1 MVLVQPDRREVRQER
16 RHGWWH
22 TLLASAVY
30 APLCRVSFLY
40 AVTFGGFVGFS
51 SFLPFLFHEEY
62 GVSFVTAGSIA
73 ALCGLVGSVIRPVG
87 GYLADRYG
95 GPVVLRTVCVAIA
108 VCMALVGTL
117 PAISSAVAYAGLGV
131 GAMGLG
137 NGAVFQV
144 VSMKFPKEMGM
155 ASGIVGAAG
164 GLGGFL
170 LLFGQGLLKDL
181 TGTFQ
186 TGLWVFAV
194 GAVAAA
200 VSVRVAAERVEP
212 PT

>member
-1 MVLVQPDRREVRQER
+1 L
-16 RHGWWH
+16 
-22 TLLASAVY
+22 
-30 APLCRVSFLY
+30 
-40 AVTFGGFVGFS
+40 S
-51 SFLPFLFHEEY
+51 SFLPILFHDQY
-62 GVSFVTAGSIA
+62 GVPFVTAGSIA
-73 ALCGLVGSVIRPVG
+73 ALCGLVGSLVRPVG

-95 GPVVLRTVCVAIA
+95 GLVMLRMVCVTIA
-108 VCMALVGTL
+108 VCVGLVGTL
-117 PAISSAVAYAGLGV
+117 PAMSFAIAYAVLGI

-170 LLFGQGLLKDL
+170 LPFGLGFFKDV

-186 TGLWVFAV
+186 TGLWLFAL
-194 GAVAAA
+194 GAMAAA
-200 VSVRVAAERVEP
+200 MSVRAAIQRVEP
-212 PT
+212 LT